1 MTAVQERPDL
11 EEREETRERVTIW
24 GTGEL
29 LYVHPVAACFRRLGG
44 DELEALAE
52 DIRRNGLTHPV
63 VLDQHRQVLDGRNR
77 LEACRRAEVAPDF
90 VEVVVEDPLDF
101 ILAANE
107 HRRHDS
113 KGQRAMSVAKA
124 LLVSNTRQ
132 VDAAR
137 TAGASQA
144 RISQANSV
152 LTYAPE
158 LADAVRDGAISLDAA
173 YATAQDRKREQ
184 ASTSARMA
192 ALQAAAPDLADQVV
206 EQTLTLNEAEAA
218 LRQRQADERAHKV
231 ATTRLLL
238 GVLLALEP
246 GSFTPAERASALL
259 AGFDPA
265 LVAEAASVDAPHL
278 RACASV
284 LDALIARLPQE
295 VDP

>member
-1 MTAVQERPDL
+1 MTALAEPAIDRAEGV
-11 EEREETRERVTIW
+11 ERVVVW
-24 GTGEL
+24 GTGEVL
-29 LYVHPVAACFRRLGG
+29 TVHPMAACFRLLSD
-44 DELEALAE
+44 DELGALAE
-52 DIRRNGLTHPV
+52 DIRRNGLAHPV

-90 VEVVVEDPLDF
+90 VEVALDDPLDF

-113 KGQRAMSVAKA
+113 KGQRAMSVARA

-137 TAGASQA
+137 AVGASQA
-144 RISQANSV
+144 RISQARSV
-152 LTYAPE
+152 LAHAPE
-158 LADAVRDGAISLDAA
+158 LADAVRDGAVSLDAA
-173 YATAQDRKREQ
+173 YATAQDRKRDQ

-192 ALQAAAPDLADQVV
+192 AVRAAAPDLADHVV
-206 EQTLTLNEAEAA
+206 EQTLTLSEAEAA

-246 GSFTPAERASALL
+246 GRFTPTERAEALL
-259 AGFDPA
+259 GGFDPE
-265 LVAEAASVDAPHL
+265 LVAEAADVDAPRL
-278 RACASV
+278 RSCAAV
-284 LDALIARLPQE
+284 LDALISRLAQE
-295 VDP
+295 VTP